1 MGLAAQSFA
10 RVRLFCDPMD
20 CGLQAP
26 LSMEFSKKEY
36 WSGLP
41 LPSSEVLPDPRIR
54 RRSPILQADFLPG
67 KPRLILLKTAEMNN
81 PVVVLVKKS
90 RSFVRA
96 KIYRLYVA

>member
-1 MGLAAQSFA
+1 MTLWTVA
-10 RVRLFCDPMD
+10 C
-20 CGLQAP
+20 QAP
-26 LSMEFSKKEY
+26 LFMGFSKQEY
-36 WSGLP
+36 RIGLP
-41 LPSSEVLPDPRIR
+41 FSPPRDLPDPGTEP
-54 RRSPILQADFLPG
+54 RSPILQADFLPG